1 MIEDKRL
8 FIMAHAEARRRALQ
22 AVAEAPEGWRVTV
35 EPPKR
40 TGDQNAALHAAI
52 GEIADRC
59 EWAGRKWDIE
69 TWKRL
74 LVGAWDRANK
84 EPVVMLPALDGQG
97 VEVVFRRTSKLTRR
111 ECADLMA
118 FIDAWKSE
126 RPEFQRE
133 PA

>member
-1 MIEDKRL
+1 MSDKRL
-8 FIMAHAEARRRALQ
+8 FNLVHDEARRRAVA
-22 AVAEAPEGWRVTV
+22 AVAEAPAGWRVTV

-40 TGDQNAALHAAI
+40 TGDQNAALHALL

-74 LVGAWDRANK
+74 LVGAWTRANK
-84 EPVVMLPALDGQG
+84 EPVMLLPALDGHG
-97 VEVVFRRTSKLTRR
+97 VEMVFRRTSTLSRA
-111 ECADLMA
+111 ECGELLE
-118 FIDAWKSE
+118 FVNAWAAE
-126 RPEFQRE
+126 NMPARE